1 MSATTESLIE
11 LIIKKTN
18 VDLSKYDSIFFD
30 NSIRKNIS
38 HAGCKSLSE
47 YQLLLEKSTSEID
60 NFLDSLQINYS
71 EFFRNSLT
79 YSVLEKIIFPRLFH
93 KKESSNQR
101 EIRIWSAA
109 CATGQEAYSLAILL
123 AEQNNSQ
130 VTFRIFATD
139 QSDKQ
144 IEIAKKGIYSIS
156 TLNLVTL
163 KRLDN
168 WFLFNG
174 KNYAIRDEIKANIEF
189 STFDLL
195 NDVHMCP
202 PSSIF
207 GDFDIVFCANLLFYY
222 KPEFRNEIIRKISKT
237 LSSEGLII
245 TGEAEKEL
253 FLQHHFEEI
262 YPGSGILK
270 KNNSG
275 HKNI

>member
-207 GDFDIVFCANLLFYY
+207 GDFDIVFCANFLFYY
-222 KPEFRNEIIRKISKT
+222 KPEFRNEIVRKISKT

-262 YPGSGILK
+262 YPGSGILRK
-270 KNNSG
+270 K
-275 HKNI
+275 